1 MTFSQRGTFI
11 DPASFNPPI
20 LPAPN
25 ATFSSARVMLE
36 KVLYI
41 GDRKNG
47 TFAQAITRTGHA
59 VGVSLW
65 LTDPPSPSHLC
76 LHVSGL
82 KVTDL
87 MDEPQV
93 ACLGKDIAIIR
104 VVYNF
109 YVRPIES
116 AHTMGMSDCD
126 FLVYRAHTVPPS
138 LDVLPNP
145 KPHMFHPNEIGF
157 YPCGDGEEFFM
168 AALRSKFV
176 HLQYDLHIFSSKT
189 NAWTTRPAL
198 LELPWPGYKDD
209 YLVHENDM
217 VITLEGGLLG
227 WVDLWRGILLCS
239 VHDTD
244 PVVRYIRFPKPMDGN
259 MCQYLHAPARA
270 VRDVTFSNGF
280 IKLIE
285 MEASFA
291 TARSS
296 NGPLNRAAM
305 LDSGWK
311 VGATESYTLDGWTTV
326 TWNRELASDHWRQD
340 CTAFV
345 MARSILPQLRHKHN
359 PSESSALED
368 LKMAGPLWSMHGGDV
383 VYLMAK
389 AKSMDNHAW
398 AIAFNVRKST
408 LDGVT
413 SFPEERHV
421 VFSLPY
427 QPFALSKFLNMAS
440 AASIC
445 WIEERED
452 YKNDP
457 DSTMI
462 LVDGLD
468 PCVTVNQLK
477 AIFAMYGELYYLKIL
492 EDEKYYGLV
501 KFVNRSCAE
510 QAISALN
517 GAKIG
522 GQSVLVSWRPSNL
535 LQQLCGSSPSPTIRR
550 AAFRCDDEAIITFL
564 PHVSHHRR

>member
-11 DPASFNPPI
+11 DPASFNPPV

-25 ATFSSARVMLE
+25 ATSSSARVMLE

-76 LHVSGL
+76 LHLSGL

-93 ACLGKDIAIIR
+93 VCLGKDVAIIR
-104 VVYNF
+104 VVYNY
-109 YVRPIES
+109 YVRPMES
-116 AHTMGMSDCD
+116 LYDTSDCD
-126 FLVYRAHTVPPS
+126 FLVYRAHTEPPS
-138 LDVLPNP
+138 LD
-145 KPHMFHPNEIGF
+145 
-157 YPCGDGEEFFM
+157 
-168 AALRSKFV
+168 
-176 HLQYDLHIFSSKT
+176 YDLHIFSSKA

-198 LELPWPGYKDD
+198 LELPWPVYKDD

-227 WVDLWRGILLCS
+227 RVDLWRGILLCS
-239 VHDTD
+239 VLDTD

-305 LDSGWK
+305 LDSGLK
-311 VGATESYTLDGWTTV
+311 VGATESYTLEGWTTV

-359 PSESSALED
+359 NSESSALED

-389 AKSMDNHAW
+389 AKYMDKHAW

-440 AASIC
+440 GNY
-445 WIEERED
+445 RG
-452 YKNDP
+452 
-457 DSTMI
+457 T
-462 LVDGLD
+462 
-468 PCVTVNQLK
+468 
-477 AIFAMYGELYYLKIL
+477 
-492 EDEKYYGLV
+492 
-501 KFVNRSCAE
+501 
-510 QAISALN
+510 
-517 GAKIG
+517 
-522 GQSVLVSWRPSNL
+522 
-535 LQQLCGSSPSPTIRR
+535 
-550 AAFRCDDEAIITFL
+550 
-564 PHVSHHRR
+564 